1 MKTPTQPVTAPGF
14 LRRASQTRRVRM
26 ITGTLFGITGVISA
40 QVLIQRRRR
49 MLPHGSGGLSGISG
63 ALARLLLGNRGTRRA
78 GEPVV

>member
-1 MKTPTQPVTAPGF
+1 METPTQPVPAPGF
-14 LRRASQTRRVRM
+14 LPRAFQTRRIRM

-40 QVLIQRRRR
+40 QVLIQRRRG

-63 ALARLLLGNRGTRRA
+63 ALVRLLFGNRGTCRA